1 MSISNKTSSP
11 SVGRGTTLI
20 TGASR
25 GIGRSLAA
33 EFARNKHDLV
43 LVARSRDE
51 LERVAEQLRNEF
63 GVQVTVLVHDLSRPE
78 SPQALF
84 EEVKV
89 LGIEV
94 EVLVNN
100 AGFGNW
106 GRFATTDLPTDVD
119 LIEVNIT
126 ALTQLMKLF
135 LQPMVDRRRGR
146 VLNVASTGA
155 FQPGPMLATYY
166 ASKAYVLS
174 LSEAVACELNKTG
187 VTLTCLCPGA
197 TSTSFMDR
205 ANMKSLRLFRFGL
218 MDADTVAR
226 IGYRGTMAG
235 RRIVIPGMANRVL
248 AFSVRLAPRR
258 FVTRLVGWLMS
269 RG

>member
-1 MSISNKTSSP
+1 M
-11 SVGRGTTLI
+11 TLI

-25 GIGRSLAA
+25 GIGRALAK
-33 EFARNKHDLV
+33 EFARNGHDLI

-51 LERVAEQLRNEF
+51 LDAVAQELRSEF
-63 GVQVTVLVHDLSRPE
+63 GVEATVLVFDLSLPE
-78 SPQALF
+78 SPQSVF
-84 EEVKV
+84 DTVESQGGEVD
-89 LGIEV
+89 I
-94 EVLVNN
+94 LVNN

-106 GRFATTDLPTDVD
+106 GHFASTELSTDVD

-135 LQPMVDRRRGR
+135 VRPMIERGRGR

-155 FQPGPMLATYY
+155 FQPGPILATYY

-174 LSEAVACELNKTG
+174 LSEAVAFELRKTG

-205 ANMKSLRLFRFGL
+205 ANMKGLRLFRFGM

-226 IGYRGTMAG
+226 VGYRGTMAG
-235 RRIVIPGMANRVL
+235 REIVIPGLANRIL

-258 FVTRLVGWLMS
+258 VVTQLVGWLMG